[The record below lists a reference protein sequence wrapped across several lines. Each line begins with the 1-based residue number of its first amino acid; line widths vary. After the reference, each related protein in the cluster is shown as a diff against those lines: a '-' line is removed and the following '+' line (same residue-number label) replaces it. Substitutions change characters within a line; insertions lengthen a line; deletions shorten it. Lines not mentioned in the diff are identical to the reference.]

1 MSSEPVLRV
10 QVNPEAFAVDA
21 DRLEQAVRHVLAR
34 EGVGEGEVSLTL
46 LADPAMQDLN
56 RRWLAHDRT
65 TDVLSF
71 ALQGDG
77 EPLLGDVYVGW
88 EQAER
93 QSAEHGVPLAEEL
106 VRLAVHGTLHLLG
119 HDHPDAADER
129 PGSPFFQRQETLVT
143 ECLEKGAD
151 HGRA

>member
-1 MSSEPVLRV
+1 MSSAPLLRV
-10 QVNPEAFAVDA
+10 EVNPETFAVDA
-21 DRLEQAVRHVLAR
+21 DRLERAVRHVLAR
-34 EGVGEGEVSLTL
+34 EGIDEGEVSLTL

-71 ALQGDG
+71 ALHGED
-77 EPLLGDVYVGW
+77 EPLLGDVYIGW

-129 PGSPFFQRQETLVT
+129 AVSPFFQRQEALVA
-143 ECLEKGAD
+143 ECLGEGAD
-151 HGRA
+151 DGRA